1 MGTIYDSKTKNRL
14 KRADG
19 QLQGVLRML
28 EEEKDCDAVVTQL
41 RAVRSSLDS
50 LIGLIVAENL
60 QNCLLLLEG
69 DDEKEREK
77 KISQAIKM
85 IIKK

>member
-19 QLQGVLRML
+19 QLQGILRML

-41 RAVRSSLDS
+41 KAVRSSLDS

-69 DDEKEREK
+69 DEKEREK